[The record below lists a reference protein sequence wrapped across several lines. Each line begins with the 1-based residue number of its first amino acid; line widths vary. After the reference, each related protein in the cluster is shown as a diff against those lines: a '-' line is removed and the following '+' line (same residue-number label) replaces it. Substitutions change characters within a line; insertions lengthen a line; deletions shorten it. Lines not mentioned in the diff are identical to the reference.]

1 MKITLKL
8 YASLM
13 DCLPPGTRGNQ
24 LALDVD
30 EGATVQAVLD
40 RFNVPPKLSK
50 LVFVNGVF
58 VAPEERAGRALAESD
73 ELAAWPPIAGG

>member
-13 DCLPPGTRGNQ
+13 DCLPPGTRGNV
-24 LALDVD
+24 LALEVD
-30 EGATVQAVLD
+30 NGATVQAVLD
-40 RFNVPPKLSK
+40 RHHVPDKLAK
-50 LVFVNGVF
+50 LVLVNGQF
-58 VAPEERAGRALAESD
+58 IAPTERSGRVLSEGD

>member
-30 EGATVQAVLD
+30 EGTPVQAILD
-40 RFNVPPKLSK
+40 RFGVPPKLSK

-58 VAPEERAGRALAESD
+58 VAPEDRPQRALAAGD